1 LFFILVLLSAAAA
14 AAEEKSILVVGDS
27 LSAAYGIARE
37 RGWVA
42 LLEARLK
49 REGLDYS
56 VVNASISGDTSGG
69 GRARLKPLLER
80 HKPAVVVLELGANDG
95 LRGLPIRQMK
105 DNLSQ
110 AITASQASGAR
121 VLLVAVKMPP
131 NYGED
136 YTKSFDAA
144 FRDLAKAH
152 RTALVP
158 FLMEDFAGKPEY
170 FQQDRL
176 HPAENAQPLMLEQ
189 VWRGLK
195 PLLDR

>member
-1 LFFILVLLSAAAA
+1 M
-14 AAEEKSILVVGDS
+14 
-27 LSAAYGIARE
+27 ARE
-37 RGWVA
+37 KGWVA

-49 REGLDYS
+49 RERLDYS

-69 GRARLKPLLER
+69 ARARLPPLLER
-80 HKPAVVVLELGANDG
+80 HKPAVVVLELGGNDG
-95 LRGLPIRQMK
+95 LRGLPVRQMK

-110 AITASQASGAR
+110 AIKASQAAGAR
-121 VLLVAVKMPP
+121 VLLVGVRMPP

-144 FRDLAKAH
+144 FRDLAKRH

-195 PLLDR
+195 PLLKR